1 MGTRQR
7 NRLVSAIAAKQQ
19 LPPRR
24 GFLGTRSGKP
34 HARDPPLTEA
44 AQWSATQ
51 QRRQGKTSHRRGR
64 KRREGDAG
72 TSPSLNVGLA
82 KLVQLQL
89 ATLPGDLPAAYP
101 LVRPIWP
108 IGLVRTAGAG

>member
-51 QRRQGKTSHRRGR
+51 QRRQGKDLPPAGPQTKRGR
-64 KRREGDAG
+64 CGNITLSQRRTREA
-72 TSPSLNVGLA
+72 SPV
-82 KLVQLQL
+82 
-89 ATLPGDLPAAYP
+89 
-101 LVRPIWP
+101 
-108 IGLVRTAGAG
+108 TASYVTW

>member
-7 NRLVSAIAAKQQ
+7 NHLVSAIAAKQQ

-24 GFLGTRSGKP
+24 GFPGTRSGKP
-34 HARDPPLTEA
+34 RARDPPMTEA
-44 AQWSATQ
+44 AQRSATQ
-51 QRRQGKTSHRRGR
+51 QRRYGKTSHRQGC

-82 KLVQLQL
+82 KLV
-89 ATLPGDLPAAYP
+89 P
-101 LVRPIWP
+101 V
-108 IGLVRTAGAG
+108 TASYVTW

>member
-1 MGTRQR
+1 MGTRRR
-7 NRLVSAIAAKQQ
+7 NRLVSAIATQRQ

-24 GFLGTRSGKP
+24 GLLGTRSGKP

-44 AQWSATQ
+44 AQRSATK
-51 QRRQGKTSHRRGR
+51 QRRQGKTSHRQGR

-82 KLVQLQL
+82 KLV
-89 ATLPGDLPAAYP
+89 P
-101 LVRPIWP
+101 V
-108 IGLVRTAGAG
+108 TASYVTW